1 MPSTSEMI
9 VQFLVGGTVIVA
21 QTHFANAAS
30 PFYAGLVYAA
40 PVLMIPSGYFTK
52 KEGNLKNMAITGAF
66 MILASVVYDLALW
79 FLLSR
84 GVGKEAALAL
94 ALLPWLPTAWWLG
107 KSGLHFT
114 G

>member
-1 MPSTSEMI
+1 MANASEI
-9 VQFLVGGTVIVA
+9 LIQFLVGGTVIVA

-52 KEGNLKNMAITGAF
+52 KATNLESMALTGAF
-66 MILASVVYDLALW
+66 MIMASVVYDLSLW
-79 FLLSR
+79 FLLRR
-84 GVGKEAALAL
+84 GIGKEAALVL
-94 ALLPWLPTAWWLG
+94 ALLPWLPTAWLLG
-107 KSGLHFT
+107 HVGPGIL